1 MVPNR
6 RAVAKDRMPPRGR
19 NINYVEDEA
28 LTSLVYAADRTVM
41 QSERKR
47 ILGEAQGRSGLGVRR
62 AGGAGDMGDH
72 FAADDGQPDRRA
84 EPRGMADQ
92 LPAGHAP
99 RIALSGHLVT
109 TTVPCMNGWIEQM

>member
-1 MVPNR
+1 MWITKSGVYPRPLTWLIASVKVPVTFALAVPVEADV
-6 RAVAKDRMPPRGR
+6 AVAD
-19 NINYVEDEA
+19 
-28 LTSLVYAADRTVM
+28 
-41 QSERKR
+41 
-47 ILGEAQGRSGLGVRR
+47 LGEAQGRSGLGVRR

-72 FAADDGQPDRRA
+72 FAAGDGQPDRRA

-99 RIALSGHLVT
+99 RIALGGHLVT